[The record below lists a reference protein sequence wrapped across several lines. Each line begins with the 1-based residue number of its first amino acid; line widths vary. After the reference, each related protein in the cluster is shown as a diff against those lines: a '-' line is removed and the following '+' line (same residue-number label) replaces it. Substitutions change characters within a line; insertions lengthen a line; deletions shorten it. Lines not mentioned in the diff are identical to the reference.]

1 MLIYENFVNTRCM
14 NRRKMY
20 MFPPVNNIRSLN
32 YLPETNYLDFFL
44 RKEKTTSAEI
54 NILDTD
60 QILTTTWEKETK
72 LQFVPFLF
80 STLLFSFEGEKTEK
94 ILSTYQFLLLA
105 MTFTRYYLEKKKLST
120 FKLNILKNCVVWPYT
135 VNIED
140 SIHEGKSILTERD
153 NVLY

>member
-1 MLIYENFVNTRCM
+1 M